1 MKSINPTTGEV
12 IRRYPEPSAEEGA
25 KLIEQSHQVFLRW
38 RTEALEV
45 RSRLMSGLA
54 ALLRSKA
61 DRLGHLM
68 ALEMGKALRE
78 GRAEIEKCAWVCDYY
93 SENAE
98 EFLRPE
104 HIETDARKSYVAFCP
119 IGVVLAVMPWN
130 FPFWQVFRF
139 AAPALMAGNV
149 GVLKHASN
157 VPGCAVAIEEL
168 FLEAGFP
175 EGAFRTLLV
184 GVGCRG
190 HLPITTSYRFAS
202 AHLLS
207 SFQNFVSAAM
217 RIAWKRRLDDT
228 WDRQNLL
235 EAKSG
240 FEPVDADEGKC
251 PDGK

>member
-1 MKSINPTTGEV
+1 ME
-12 IRRYPEPSAEEGA
+12 RAA
-25 KLIEQSHQVFLRW
+25 A
-38 RTEALEV
+38 TE
-45 RSRLMSGLA
+45 
-54 ALLRSKA
+54 
-61 DRLGHLM
+61 
-68 ALEMGKALRE
+68 
-78 GRAEIEKCAWVCDYY
+78 
-93 SENAE
+93 
-98 EFLRPE
+98 
-104 HIETDARKSYVAFCP
+104 DARLQS
-119 IGVVLAVMPWN
+119 
-130 FPFWQVFRF
+130 Q
-139 AAPALMAGNV
+139 
-149 GVLKHASN
+149 
-157 VPGCAVAIEEL
+157 EL
-168 FLEAGFP
+168 FDFERQKRC
-175 EGAFRTLLV
+175 FRTLLV